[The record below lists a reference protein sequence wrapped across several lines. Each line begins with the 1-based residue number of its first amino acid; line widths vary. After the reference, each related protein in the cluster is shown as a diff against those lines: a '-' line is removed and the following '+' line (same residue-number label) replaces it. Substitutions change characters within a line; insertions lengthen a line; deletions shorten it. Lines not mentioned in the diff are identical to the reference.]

1 MPAHRNPTPQSSR
14 SLQRMEAGFWV
25 EHSRLFRNA
34 DTESARYP
42 NAAGC
47 RNPRSAHKIRGDEP
61 GALDPSDK
69 LALFHE
75 NFLPETASTSQQSRH
90 TPGKMLP
97 NQPNKLQLFP
107 PCQIMPY
114 PTRQLPR
121 NNLPLYLPRSHETAW
136 RGTIKLHRVSLTLT
150 RWRKWNLLSGC
161 GSGFNRAT
169 TFSKKSPI
177 LQEINQP
184 GNGARNRVTAVM
196 GRSSC
201 GEIG

>member
-1 MPAHRNPTPQSSR
+1 LCRTTGECLRGCPVALASSGNSLTLGLMGKIIWPTKAHRGATRPANRLKARRRQLRSSRRKAVDRRPMPGHRNPTPESSC

-25 EHSRLFRNA
+25 EHLRLFRNA

-90 TPGKMLP
+90 TLTKMLP
-97 NQPNKLQLFP
+97 NQPNKLQLLP
-107 PCQIMPY
+107 PLSDYAVPHA
-114 PTRQLPR
+114 PTP
-121 NNLPLYLPRSHETAW
+121 T
-136 RGTIKLHRVSLTLT
+136 K
-150 RWRKWNLLSGC
+150 
-161 GSGFNRAT
+161 
-169 TFSKKSPI
+169 
-177 LQEINQP
+177 
-184 GNGARNRVTAVM
+184 
-196 GRSSC
+196 
-201 GEIG
+201 